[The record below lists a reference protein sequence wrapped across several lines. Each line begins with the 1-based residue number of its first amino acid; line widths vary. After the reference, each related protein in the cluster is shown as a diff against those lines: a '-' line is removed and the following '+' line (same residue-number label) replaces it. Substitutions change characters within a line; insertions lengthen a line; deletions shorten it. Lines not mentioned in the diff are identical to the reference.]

1 MTDPSTPLS
10 TFEWT
15 PPTAGIPQAESDE
28 PLAERLSSLVE
39 DRAASAADVVRRAAR
54 TCHGWLVEPS
64 CADAGVGALL
74 EQGLGELVESQGWR
88 APVARFR
95 ASLAA
100 VADRTP
106 DDGGPALREALASE
120 CALWLETAETLAGPG
135 WDDAAE
141 RPRLRLPDRGDCARP
156 LLQGRAPIEEG
167 EVFLVHGWSETV
179 ARGLE
184 LVQARG
190 LAPEVIVSEGGPD
203 LGGRR
208 LARRLGA
215 SGMKVRFVYD
225 AALVA
230 AVRRADRVWLGTD
243 ALGTDEFLGRVGTGA
258 LVECARELGVPTT
271 VLATTDKLTPGG
283 ELELPTWAD
292 GEAWHLW
299 ESAPK
304 DVEVEAQPFESVGLE
319 WVDGV
324 ATEVGLMLPGDLQ
337 DAPLR
342 AI

>member
-208 LARRLGA
+208 LARRLVA

>member
-1 MTDPSTPLS
+1 MIDPSSPLS

-15 PPTAGIPQAESDE
+15 PPSAGIPQAESGE
-28 PLAERLSSLVE
+28 PLAERLGSLVE

-54 TCHGWLVEPS
+54 TCHGWLVESS
-64 CADAGVGALL
+64 CADAGVGAVLQ
-74 EQGLGELVESQGWR
+74 QGLEVFLESQGWR
-88 APVARFR
+88 APVDRFR
-95 ASLAA
+95 ASLEHVRAQIQE
-100 VADRTP
+100 
-106 DDGGPALREALASE
+106 DGGPELREALAAE

-135 WDDAAE
+135 WEDAAE
-141 RPRLRLPDRGDCARP
+141 RPRLRLPDRADCARP
-156 LLQGRAPIEEG
+156 MLEGPAAIEGG

-190 LAPEVIVSEGGPD
+190 LGPEVIVSEGGPD

-208 LARRLGA
+208 LARRLVA
-215 SGMKVRFVYD
+215 SGIKVRFVYD

-230 AVRRADRVWLGTD
+230 AVRRADRVWLGSD
-243 ALGTDEFLGRVGTGA
+243 ALGTVEFLGRVGTGA
-258 LVECARELGVPTT
+258 LVERARDLGVITT
-271 VLATTDKLTPGG
+271 LLATTDKRRPGG
-283 ELELPTWAD
+283 EIVLPGWAS

-304 DVEVEAQPFESVGLE
+304 DVDVEAQPFEAVGLE
-319 WVDGV
+319 GLDGV
-324 ATEVGLMLPGDLQ
+324 ATEVGLMLPGDLR

>member
-10 TFEWT
+10 PFEWT
-15 PPTAGIPQAESDE
+15 PPSAGLPEAESGE
-28 PLAERLSSLVE
+28 PLAERLGALVE

-64 CADAGVGALL
+64 CADLGVSAALK
-74 EQGLGELVESQGWR
+74 QGLGVLLESQGWR
-88 APVARFR
+88 APVDRFR
-95 ASLAA
+95 ASLEHVGALIA
-100 VADRTP
+100 
-106 DDGGPALREALASE
+106 DDGSPALREALAAE

-135 WDDAAE
+135 WEDAAE
-141 RPRLRLPDRGDCARP
+141 RPRLRLPDRGGWARP
-156 LLQGRAPIEEG
+156 LLEGAAAIEEG

-208 LARRLGA
+208 LARRLVA
-215 SGMKVRFVYD
+215 SGIRVRFVYD

-230 AVRRADRVWLGTD
+230 GVRRADRVWLGTD
-243 ALGTDEFLGRVGTGA
+243 ALGTEQFLGRVGTGA
-258 LVECARELGVPTT
+258 LVEKARELGVITT
-271 VLATTDKLTPGG
+271 LLATTDKLRPGG
-283 ELELPTWAD
+283 DLTLPGWAS
-292 GEAWHLW
+292 GESWHLW

-304 DVEVEAQPFESVGLE
+304 DVDVEAQPFEAVGLE

-324 ATEVGLMLPGDLQ
+324 ATEAGLMLPGDLQ

>member
-1 MTDPSTPLS
+1 MSHQSTPLS

-15 PPTAGIPQAESDE
+15 PASAGVPQAETGE
-28 PLAERLSSLVE
+28 PLSELLSSLTE
-39 DRAASAADVVRRAAR
+39 DRASSAAELVRRTAR
-54 TCHGWLVEPS
+54 TCHGWLVGSS
-64 CADAGVGALL
+64 CVDAGAGVALR
-74 EQGLGELVESQGWR
+74 QGLDEFLESQGWR
-88 APVARFR
+88 GPVDRFR
-95 ASLAA
+95 ASIAAIEAA
-100 VADRTP
+100 VP
-106 DDGGPALREALASE
+106 DDGDSALREALAAE

-135 WDDAAE
+135 WEGADE
-141 RPRLRLPDRGDCARP
+141 RPRLRLPDRADCARA
-156 LLQGRAPIEEG
+156 LLEGPAAIERG

-208 LARRLGA
+208 LARRLVA
-215 SGMKVRFVYD
+215 SGMAIRFVYD

-243 ALGTDEFLGRVGTGA
+243 ALGATDFLGRVGTSA
-258 LVECARELGVPTT
+258 LVERARELGVMTT
-271 VLATTDKLTPGG
+271 LLATTDKLRPDGDVA
-283 ELELPTWAD
+283 LPDWAE

-299 ESAPK
+299 ESAPRN
-304 DVEVEAQPFESVGLE
+304 VEVEAQPFETVGLE

-324 ATEVGLMLPGDLQ
+324 ATEVGLMLSRDLQ
-337 DAPLR
+337 NTPLR
-342 AI
+342 AL